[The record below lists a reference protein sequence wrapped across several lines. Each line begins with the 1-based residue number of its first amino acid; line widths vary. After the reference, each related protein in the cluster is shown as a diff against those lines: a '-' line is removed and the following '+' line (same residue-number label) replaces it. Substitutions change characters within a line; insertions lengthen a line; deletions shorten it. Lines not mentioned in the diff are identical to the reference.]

1 MAHSP
6 EKKAAVVADLHQG
19 LGIREAA
26 TKHGVN
32 HSTVIEWWKRI
43 NQNQPEAGPFEIVP
57 EDADALAVARI
68 ERFNSALE
76 KFMVAGANMSLAHA
90 EMMSSAEWIADA
102 DAEKL
107 RSLLE
112 GHSKHWLA
120 VIAKL

>member
-6 EKKAAVVADLHQG
+6 EKKAAVIADLLKG
-19 LGIREAA
+19 DGVREIARR
-26 TKHGVN
+26 HGVD
-32 HSTVIEWWKRI
+32 HKTVTNWGEDIPR
-43 NQNQPEAGPFEIVP
+43 NSPPFEIVP
-57 EDADALAVARI
+57 EDADACQAARI

-102 DAEKL
+102 DPEKL

>member
-1 MAHSP
+1 MAHTP
-6 EKKAAVVADLHQG
+6 EKRAAVISDLMAG
-19 LGIREAA
+19 GGIRETAK
-26 TKHGVN
+26 KHGVD
-32 HSTVIEWWKRI
+32 HKTVSGWGEKIP
-43 NQNQPEAGPFEIVP
+43 QNSPPFEIVP
-57 EDADALAVARI
+57 EDADAFQAARI